1 MTRHLFAL
9 LALFVAFILPT
20 RAPALQ
26 TATQP
31 APAAA
36 TPAPAPAPANPA
48 PKKAAAED
56 QWYIVEL
63 NGQRSGYM
71 HSREERKD
79 GKITTTSSM
88 VLAIKRGAAA
98 LEITIDTEFV
108 ETEAGKPISMT
119 FARKLGSQ
127 PQSTETR
134 WTDDGVEITEIQ
146 NGNRSTHTA
155 KAPAGEWLTPGA
167 ADRYVEAEL
176 AKNAKQI
183 GLKTIDPSSG
193 LKVFTVTRTVLEHTN
208 IDVVGRT
215 VPAIKWES
223 EASIQPGIKSVEYA
237 GLDGRALRTDINL
250 GGLTLRMTLA
260 DKDLALAKM
269 NAPELLVSTLVKPD
283 KPINKPRLTKK
294 AVYKLSVA
302 EGEMPML
309 LNLATQTCERI
320 DAKAVRLTVDVNAKP
335 PAPKEDIANHDFSTA
350 TAMLNSDDPEIR
362 KLLPGA
368 APDHGMP
375 GLTPEHLRHF
385 THRFIKTKNFSVG
398 FASASEVA
406 RTKTGDCTE
415 HGVFLAALLRA
426 KGIPSRVVSGL
437 IYVDDFGDKGDIF
450 GYHMWTQAL
459 VTSNGVTRW
468 IDLDGTLP
476 NDVPFDATHIALG
489 TSSLTDEDQQ
499 NFLVALAP
507 LIGRLQITVEKV
519 E

>member
-9 LALFVAFILPT
+9 LALFVALILPS

-31 APAAA
+31 APAR
-36 TPAPAPAPANPA
+36 TPAPTTSPAKPVS
-48 PKKAAAED
+48 KKPVAED

-63 NGQRSGYM
+63 NGQRSGHM
-71 HSREERKD
+71 HSREQRKD
-79 GKITTTSSM
+79 GNITTTSSM
-88 VLAIKRGAAA
+88 LLAIKRGAAA

-108 ETEAGKPISMT
+108 ETDAGKPISMT
-119 FARKLGSQ
+119 FARKLGAT
-127 PQSTETR
+127 PQTTETR
-134 WTDDGVEITEIQ
+134 WTDTGVEITEIQ

-155 KAPAGEWLTPGA
+155 KAPEVEWLTPAA
-167 ADRYVEAEL
+167 ADRYVQAEL
-176 AKNAKQI
+176 ARDAKQI
-183 GLKTIDPSSG
+183 VLKTIDPSTG
-193 LKVFTVTRTVLEHTN
+193 LKVFTVTRTILERTN

-260 DKDLALAKM
+260 DKDLALAQM

-283 KPINKPRLTKK
+283 KPIKKPRLTKK

-302 EGEMPML
+302 DGEMPML
-309 LNLATQTCERI
+309 PNLTSQTCERI
-320 DAKAVRLTVDVNAKP
+320 DAKTVRLTIDVNAKT
-335 PAPKEDIANHDFSTA
+335 PAPKEDVDNKDFSAA
-350 TAMLNSDDPEIR
+350 TAMLNSEDPEIQ

-375 GLTPEHLRHF
+375 ALTPEHLRHF
-385 THRFIKTKNFSVG
+385 THRYINTKDFSVG

-415 HGVFLAALLRA
+415 HGVFLATLLRA

-437 IYVDDFGDKGDIF
+437 IYVDEFAGKGGIF

-459 VTSNGVTRW
+459 VTVNGVTRW

-489 TSSLTDEDQQ
+489 TSSLTDEDQH